1 MDIKQLIGKDGE
13 LIIGVNENKEPVVVS
28 GYADHVEV
36 KTNQKDGKVRIDTYD
51 FRGLVKTEFED

>member
-36 KTNQKDGKVRIDTYD
+36 KTTKKNGKVRIDTYD
-51 FRGLVKTEFED
+51 FRGLVKTELED

>member
-28 GYADHVEV
+28 GYTDHVEV
-36 KTNQKDGKVRIDTYD
+36 KTTKKNGKVRIDTYD